1 MMSQEKPK
9 GVQNIRGILL
19 GENNID
25 QILERLERLESLGR
39 ERGQLGC
46 KGLHLNT
53 QGLQEWILQV
63 AFS

>member
-1 MMSQEKPK
+1 MMSQGKPK

-19 GENNID
+19 EEHSID
-25 QILERLERLESLGR
+25 QILERLESLGR